1 MNKILTFV
9 ILLSISNRNVKLIL
23 KHNHVYFNFFSL
35 INLKLKKKMFKN
47 FIKKFPLNLCA
58 TIVCGTVIYK
68 NFKDTNLKP
77 HYAGYNYSRRF
88 YPASSEYPEVTKHKN
103 IMARNLTQNLY
114 ARLRDLRTP
123 NGFTFFF
130 KNKLD
135 FYI

>member
-1 MNKILTFV
+1 MNEILTFL
-9 ILLSISNRNVKLIL
+9 ILLSISKNVKLVL
-23 KHNHVYFNFFSL
+23 KHNHVYFIFFL
-35 INLKLKKKMFKN
+35 INLKLKKTMFKN

-123 NGFTFFF
+123 NGF
-130 KNKLD
+130 
-135 FYI
+135 

>member
-1 MNKILTFV
+1 
-9 ILLSISNRNVKLIL
+9 
-23 KHNHVYFNFFSL
+23 
-35 INLKLKKKMFKN
+35 MFKN

>member
-1 MNKILTFV
+1 MTFV

>member
-1 MNKILTFV
+1 LTFV

>member
-1 MNKILTFV
+1 LTLV

-23 KHNHVYFNFFSL
+23 KHNHVYFIFFSL